1 MNFLKIKFFPSKIE
15 DYLYFCIS
23 NIIFIIILLGI
34 IEKRLE
40 KVNKDEN
47 ISEVMLFIPKI
58 QNDFEE
64 KRDLIFNQLSAN
76 SAIISVNKLENREI
90 KKLLFD
96 ILKNTKISDDIIPEV
111 YDVQVEHSK
120 PLDYNIINNKITKI
134 VDGALIKN
142 ISNKKSKNFIIFFS
156 IFTALIIII
165 LLNNFFLIK
174 NYLSKIKDYI
184 NLSRYFGVN
193 DFIILR
199 NLNISFFILLTLVF
213 SIGFPIFKVLIN
225 YYFNFILLNDF
236 FKIYLLTYIL
246 YNSTILTIL
255 SVQCKI
261 YMKNLNVL

>member
-1 MNFLKIKFFPSKIE
+1 M
-15 DYLYFCIS
+15 
-23 NIIFIIILLGI
+23 
-34 IEKRLE
+34 
-40 KVNKDEN
+40 
-47 ISEVMLFIPKI
+47 
-58 QNDFEE
+58 
-64 KRDLIFNQLSAN
+64 
-76 SAIISVNKLENREI
+76 
-90 KKLLFD
+90 
-96 ILKNTKISDDIIPEV
+96 
-111 YDVQVEHSK
+111 
-120 PLDYNIINNKITKI
+120 
-134 VDGALIKN
+134 
-142 ISNKKSKNFIIFFS
+142 
-156 IFTALIIII
+156 
-165 LLNNFFLIK
+165 
-174 NYLSKIKDYI
+174 SKIKDYI

>member
-1 MNFLKIKFFPSKIE
+1 MNFLKIKFFPSKAQ
-15 DYLYFCIS
+15 DYLYFCFS
-23 NIIFIIILLGI
+23 NIIFLIILLGL
-34 IEKRLE
+34 IEQKLE
-40 KVNKDEN
+40 EKNKNEN
-47 ISEVMLFIPKI
+47 NSEVMLFIPKTYS
-58 QNDFEE
+58 DFEE

-96 ILKNTKISDDIIPEV
+96 ILKNTKVSDDIIPEV

-193 DFIILR
+193 DFIIVR
-199 NLNISFFILLTLVF
+199 NLNISFFVLLTLVF

-225 YYFNFILLNDF
+225 YYFTFILLNDF